1 MKMLTVRE
9 VAVRLGCHPA
19 TVKRMIASGQL
30 PAVRL
35 AGPRGHY
42 RVSEDA
48 LATFVE
54 ARHD

>member
-19 TVKRMIASGQL
+19 TVKRMIETGRL

-42 RVSEDA
+42 RIDEAKLVA
-48 LATFVE
+48 VME
-54 ARHD
+54 ARP

>member
-9 VAVRLGCHPA
+9 VAERLGCHPA
-19 TVKRMIASGQL
+19 TVKRMIASGRL

-54 ARHD
+54 ARP

>member
-1 MKMLTVRE
+1 MKMLTLKQ
-9 VAVRLGCHPA
+9 VAEKLGCHPA
-19 TVKRMIASGQL
+19 TVKRMIEAGRL

-35 AGPRGHY
+35 AGGRGHY

-48 LATFVE
+48 LMAFVE